1 MGKKASFLLFLS
13 VLFLFSIGM
22 LMVFNT
28 TSAEVIDANL
38 GGNTKTAFLKQI
50 SFALSSLL
58 FALSIFY
65 MGIDSIMKRISLIY
79 VITLFLLILV
89 FIPGIGGKVNGAYRW
104 IRLGGFSF
112 QPSELMKV
120 VMPLY
125 FIEHFT
131 KDPNFT
137 AKRFYKMA
145 VLFCAPLM
153 LIFLE
158 PDNGTIF
165 IIMLTMIALIF
176 LCRINLK
183 YWLLPLASLM
193 FIGSVL
199 AWQMPHVKRRI
210 SVYLHPEKD
219 IYGKGHQPY
228 QAKIATGSGQL
239 LGKGFGKSLQ
249 KLNYLPEARSDYI
262 AAIFAEEFGFLG
274 MLFIILL
281 YVTLAMSGFSIALHA
296 DSLKGF
302 LIVSTLTFLITIQ
315 AFLNLGVV
323 SGLLPSKG
331 TNLPFFS
338 QGGSSLLIN
347 TGALMLIYLVSKGAG
362 SKQRDEKLG
371 VKL

>member
-1 MGKKASFLLFLS
+1 MSKKAATLLLLS
-13 VLFLFSIGM
+13 VLFLLSMGLI
-22 LMVFNT
+22 MVFNT

-38 GGNTKTAFLKQI
+38 GGSTRGAFIKQL
-50 SFALSSLL
+50 SFALCSLVL
-58 FALSIFY
+58 AFAVAAI
-65 MGIDSIMKRISLIY
+65 GVDRAMKHIRLIY
-79 VITLFLLILV
+79 LLTTVLLMLV
-89 FIPGIGGKVNGAYRW
+89 FVPGIGGKVNGAYRW
-104 IRLGGFSF
+104 LLVGGFSF

-125 FIEHFT
+125 FIEEFT
-131 KDPNFT
+131 KDPHFT
-137 AKRFYKMA
+137 AKRFYKLA
-145 VLFCAPLM
+145 ALFALPLM

-165 IIMLTMIALIF
+165 IIVLVMIALVF
-176 LCRINLK
+176 LCRIPLK
-183 YWLLPLASLM
+183 LWLLPLCGVLLVGGM
-193 FIGSVL
+193 F

-239 LGKGFGKSLQ
+239 IGKGFGKSLQ

-274 MLFIILL
+274 MLCIILL
-281 YVTLAMSGFSIALHA
+281 YVTLAISGFSIALYA
-296 DSLKGF
+296 RDLKHF
-302 LIVSTLTFLITIQ
+302 LIVSSLTFLITIQ

-338 QGGSSLLIN
+338 QGGSSLMVN
-347 TGALMLIYLVSKGAG
+347 TGALMLIYLIAHGKRERKEEEAIA
-362 SKQRDEKLG
+362 
-371 VKL
+371 